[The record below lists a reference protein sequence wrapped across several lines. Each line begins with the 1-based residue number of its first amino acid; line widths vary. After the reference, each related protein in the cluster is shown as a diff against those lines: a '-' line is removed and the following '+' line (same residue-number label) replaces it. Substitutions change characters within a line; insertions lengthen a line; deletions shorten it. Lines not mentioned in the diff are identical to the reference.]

1 MTEKLRYKVWP
12 EGVPKTVEIPE
23 IPLHEV
29 LRQAA
34 KKFPNKSFII
44 YEDKKMPYR
53 EFDEDSDK
61 FANAL
66 SNMGLGKNDKAAIV
80 MFNSPEWIKCFFGV
94 LKTGASVVAL
104 DALSMSEDLL
114 YQLEDCQPKVIIT
127 DKEVYERERKTLEK
141 IDVNKIVVNPVENPL
156 PKTYQLQT
164 LLKEYSATPPNVK
177 INPKE
182 DVALILYYAGIVG
195 RTEQVLH
202 THYSLLAMTIQPAVF
217 LQIKEDDIGIIVLP
231 LGHIFGIGLFLIA
244 AYTGGTMVLVKR
256 FDAEEVL
263 KAIKQYRI
271 TNCIGAPPMFIRLVE
286 SPNFT
291 KDTLKSVRWCVSG
304 GAPLP
309 KEIHN
314 KYESLGIPMLQVYG
328 MTECPWVTSVPLNH
342 RVYGSIGIPVCNVD
356 VKIVDAETGKRE
368 LGVGETGE
376 LIIKSPSTMKGYISP
391 EDTKQAI
398 RDGWVYSGDLAKMD
412 ENGMLY
418 FMGVKKRM
426 IKYKGYPVFPRD
438 LEYFLSQHPAVK
450 ECKVVGVPKPDVGE
464 IPKAYVV
471 LKEEYREKVS
481 VEELMSFVNKKVAPV
496 KAIREL
502 EFVEKIPEQ

>member
-1 MTEKLRYKVWP
+1 MEEKLWYRVWP
-12 EGVPKTVEIPE
+12 ENVPKTVEIPE
-23 IPLHEV
+23 VPLYEV
-29 LRQAA
+29 LRQTA
-34 KKFPNKSFII
+34 KKLPNKPFII
-44 YEDKKMPYR
+44 YEDKKISYR
-53 EFDEDSDK
+53 EFDEDSEK
-61 FANAL
+61 IANSL
-66 SNMGLGKNDKAAIV
+66 NGMGLGKGDKAAIV

-114 YQLEDCQPKVIIT
+114 YQLEDSKPKMVIT
-127 DKEVYERERKTLEK
+127 DSEVYEREKKVLEK
-141 IDVNKIVVNPVENPL
+141 IDAEKVVVGTVEKPIL
-156 PKTYQLQT
+156 KTYTFQE
-164 LLKEYSATPPNVK
+164 LLEKGSASPLNVK

-202 THYSLLAMTIQPAVF
+202 THYSSLAMAVQPATF
-217 LQIKEDDIGIIVLP
+217 LKIGEDDVGLIVLP
-231 LGHIFGIGLFLIA
+231 LGHIFGIDLFLIA

-256 FDAEEVL
+256 FDAENVL
-263 KAIKQYRI
+263 NMIKKYKI
-271 TNCIGAPPMFIRLVE
+271 TNCVGTPPMFIRLAE

-291 KDTLKSVRWCVSG
+291 KETLKTVKWCASG

-309 KEIHN
+309 QNVYN
-314 KYESLGIPMLQVYG
+314 KYEELGIPMLQVYG
-328 MTECPWVTSVPLNH
+328 MTESPWVTSVPLNH

-356 VKIVDAETGKRE
+356 VKIVDAETGEKE
-368 LGVGETGE
+368 LGIGETGE
-376 LIIKSPSTMKGYISP
+376 LLIKSPSTMKGYISP
-391 EDTKQAI
+391 EDTKKAI
-398 RDGWVYSGDLAKMD
+398 RDGWVFSGDLARMD

-471 LKEEYREKVS
+471 LKEEYKGKVS
-481 VEELMSFVNKKVAPV
+481 IEELMNFVNRKVAPV

-502 EFVEKIPEQ
+502 ELVEKIPE